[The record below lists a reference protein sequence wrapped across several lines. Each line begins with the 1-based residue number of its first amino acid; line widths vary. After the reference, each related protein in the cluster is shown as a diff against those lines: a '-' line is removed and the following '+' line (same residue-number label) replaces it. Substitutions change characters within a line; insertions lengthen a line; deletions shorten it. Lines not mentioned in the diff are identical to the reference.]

1 MWSVLC
7 MPYSLQMTLHKNI
20 CQKIVSLFSL
30 VTPTKPQSRSGDR
43 AGELCQ
49 AHLWSSGP
57 GPGSGV
63 GWVPSRWGFGA
74 TLSLLPV
81 ATSFP
86 LYPFSGGWVGEI
98 RFLQWLGGFSSGS
111 EVSLLQ
117 NSLMYLQKVHLS
129 SQLKGEWLKALS
141 RDAVPSLAADIS
153 TDQNHFIDIYIEEWC
168 SG

>member
-20 CQKIVSLFSL
+20 CQKIVSLCSL

-57 GPGSGV
+57 GSGSGA

-81 ATSFP
+81 ATSFSSP
-86 LYPFSGGWVGEI
+86 PVQRWVSWRNQI
-98 RFLQWLGGFSSGS
+98 SSVVWRLLQWLRGFSTAEVLDVSPEGS
-111 EVSLLQ
+111 P
-117 NSLMYLQKVHLS
+117 LS
-129 SQLKGEWLKALS
+129 SKGNNWRLFP
-141 RDAVPSLAADIS
+141 RMP
-153 TDQNHFIDIYIEEWC
+153 FPP
-168 SG
+168 